1 VTKAYLPVQQEKSNM
16 KNNMWMNTL
25 AWFAAIA
32 VALSL
37 AVAAPS
43 ETLVMGKLP
52 TLVAKRLDQPAIQLP
67 AGLPAERTLALIGFS
82 SKHRPDIESWI
93 EGLQLDRDRS
103 ISWVR
108 MPVLNDPGTD
118 AGRNKLD
125 EHLRAHYA
133 GVRTRESVLA
143 VVTHRDAFV
152 RAAGLNSTE
161 QMVAAVIGRNGD
173 VLARVV
179 GGYNTEKAQ
188 TLRETLFENSF

>member
-1 VTKAYLPVQQEKSNM
+1 M

-25 AWFAAIA
+25 AWFAAIL

-37 AVAAPS
+37 AVAAPN

-52 TLVAKRLDQPAIQLP
+52 SLVAKRLDQSPVQLP
-67 AGLPAERTLALIGFS
+67 SGLGAERTLALIGFS
-82 SKHRPDIESWI
+82 RKHRPDIESWI
-93 EGLQLDRDRS
+93 EGLQLERDRS

-108 MPVLNDPGTD
+108 MPVLNDPGTPSARD
-118 AGRNKLD
+118 ALD
-125 EHLRAHYA
+125 MHLREHYA
-133 GVRTRESVLA
+133 NVRAREAVIA

-152 RAAGLNSTE
+152 RAAGLGNTD
-161 QMVAAVIGRNGD
+161 QMVAAVISRNGD

-179 GGYNTEKAQ
+179 GGYNPDKAQ

>member
-1 VTKAYLPVQQEKSNM
+1 M
-16 KNNMWMNTL
+16 KNNMWTNTL
-25 AWFAAIA
+25 AWFAAVL

-37 AVAAPS
+37 AVAAPN

-52 TLVAKRLDQPAIQLP
+52 SLVAQRLDQPAVQIP
-67 AGLPAERTLALIGFS
+67 AGFAAERTLALIGFS

-108 MPVLNDPGTD
+108 MPVLNDPGTATGRD
-118 AGRNKLD
+118 AL
-125 EHLRAHYA
+125 EMHLRERYA
-133 GVRTRESVLA
+133 NVRARESVMA

-152 RAAGLNSTE
+152 RAAGLQSTD
-161 QMVAAVIGRNGD
+161 QMVAAVISRNGD

-179 GGYNTEKAQ
+179 GGYNRDKAQ
-188 TLRETLFENSF
+188 SLRETLFENSF